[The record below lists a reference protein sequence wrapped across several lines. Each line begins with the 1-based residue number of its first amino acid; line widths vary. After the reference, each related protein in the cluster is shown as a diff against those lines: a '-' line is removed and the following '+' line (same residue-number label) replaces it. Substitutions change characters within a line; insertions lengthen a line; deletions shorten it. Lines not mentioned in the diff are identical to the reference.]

1 MYFKAGEWFA
11 FQLRASMFFNSYRV
25 LRSILEVKQK
35 NKIHFWDQTRK
46 REVEH
51 VKSKRPDGGA
61 EAAKE
66 VKEYYV

>member
-1 MYFKAGEWFA
+1 V
-11 FQLRASMFFNSYRV
+11 RV

>member
-1 MYFKAGEWFA
+1 MH
-11 FQLRASMFFNSYRV
+11 V
-25 LRSILEVKQK
+25 LQFLSRSCWSILEVKQK
-35 NKIHFWDQTRK
+35 NKTNFWDQTRK